1 MPVAYIRTA
10 TNFQLPMTFADLDNM
25 LLLQGP
31 ALARLTD
38 EEFFDLCQ
46 HNPTLRLER
55 TADHNIIAM
64 PPAGSESSR
73 HSGEAYG
80 QLWLW
85 NRQYQLGY
93 AYDSSAGFTLPDGSV
108 RSPDAAW
115 LSRAAFEGLTEA
127 QRQRFPPVCPA
138 FVVEVRSPS
147 DGLASLRRKMDD
159 YLRNGVETA
168 FLLDPETET
177 AYVYRRGQAS
187 EELASFD
194 RSLSAEP
201 TLPGFALDLRP
212 LRRA

>member
-1 MPVAYIRTA
+1 
-10 TNFQLPMTFADLDNM
+10 MTFADLDNQ

-38 EEFFDLCQ
+38 EEFYDLCQ

-73 HSGEAYG
+73 KSGEIYG

-85 NRQYQLGY
+85 NRQHQLGY
-93 AYDSSAGFTLPDGSV
+93 VYESSAGFVLPDGSI

-115 LSRAAFEGLTEA
+115 LSRAAFDGLSEA
-127 QRQRFPPVCPA
+127 QRQGFPPVCPE

-147 DGLASLRRKMDD
+147 DGLAALRRKMEI
-159 YLRNGVETA
+159 YLTNGLQLG
-168 FLLDPETET
+168 FLLDPTNEKATI
-177 AYVYRRGQAS
+177 YRLDQAP
-187 EELASFD
+187 EEFVD
-194 RSLSAEP
+194 FECELSAEP
-201 TLPGFALDLRP
+201 VLPGFTLDLRP
-212 LRRA
+212 LRRI

>member
-1 MPVAYIRTA
+1 
-10 TNFQLPMTFADLDNM
+10 MTFADLDNQ

-38 EEFFDLCQ
+38 EEFAYDLCQ

-73 HSGEAYG
+73 KSGEIYG

-85 NRQYQLGY
+85 NRQHRLGY

-115 LSRAAFEGLTEA
+115 LSQAKFAQLTEA
-127 QRQRFPPVCPA
+127 QRQKFPPVCPE

-147 DGLASLRRKMDD
+147 DGLAALRRKMG
-159 YLRNGVETA
+159 R
-168 FLLDPETET
+168 LL
-177 AYVYRRGQAS
+177 G
-187 EELASFD
+187 
-194 RSLSAEP
+194 
-201 TLPGFALDLRP
+201 
-212 LRRA
+212 

>member
-1 MPVAYIRTA
+1 
-10 TNFQLPMTFADLDNM
+10 MTLADLDNA

-73 HSGEAYG
+73 KSGEVYG
-80 QLWLW
+80 QLWFW
-85 NRQYQLGY
+85 NRQHQLGY
-93 AYDSSAGFTLPDGSV
+93 AYDSSAGFTMPDGSV

-115 LSRAAFEGLTEA
+115 LSKEKYEQLTEA
-127 QRQRFPPVCPA
+127 QRQKFPPVCPE

-147 DGLASLRRKMDD
+147 DGLAALRRKMED
-159 YLRNGVETA
+159 YLTNGVQLG
-168 FLLDPETET
+168 FLLDPTAET
-177 AYVYRRGQAS
+177 ATVYRPGRAP
-187 EELASFD
+187 EELAGFG
-194 RSLSAEP
+194 RELSGELV
-201 TLPGFALDLRP
+201 LPGFVLNLRFV
-212 LRRA
+212 R

>member
-1 MPVAYIRTA
+1 
-10 TNFQLPMTFADLDNM
+10 MTFADLDNQ

-38 EEFFDLCQ
+38 EEFYDLCQ

-73 HSGEAYG
+73 KSGEVYG

-93 AYDSSAGFTLPDGSV
+93 AYDSSAGFTMPDGSV

-115 LSRAAFEGLTEA
+115 LSKEKFEQLTEA
-127 QRQRFPPVCPA
+127 QRQKFPPVCPE

-147 DGLASLRRKMDD
+147 DGLAALRRKMED
-159 YLRNGVETA
+159 YLANGVQLG
-168 FLLDPETET
+168 FLLDPT
-177 AYVYRRGQAS
+177 AKTATIYRPEQVP
-187 EELASFD
+187 EEFVGFEQK
-194 RSLSAEP
+194 LSGELV
-201 TLPGFALDLRP
+201 LPGFMLDLKP
-212 LRRA
+212 LQ

>member
-1 MPVAYIRTA
+1 
-10 TNFQLPMTFADLDNM
+10 MTFADFDNQ

-38 EEFFDLCQ
+38 EEFYDLCQ

-73 HSGEAYG
+73 KSSEIIF
-80 QLWLW
+80 QLMLW
-85 NRQYQLGY
+85 NRQHRLGY
-93 AYDSSAGFTLPDGSV
+93 VYESSAGFVLPDGSI

-115 LSRAAFEGLTEA
+115 LSRAAFEGLSEA
-127 QRQRFPPVCPA
+127 QRQGFPPVCPQ

-147 DGLASLRRKMDD
+147 DGLAALRRKMEA
-159 YLRNGVETA
+159 YLANGVQLGI
-168 FLLDPETET
+168 LLDPTNEQAT
-177 AYVYRRGQAS
+177 VYRPGQAP
-187 EELASFD
+187 EELADFD
-194 RSLSAEP
+194 RELSAEP
-201 TLPGFALDLRP
+201 VLPGFALDLRP